1 MLAMADAP
9 CSSSIAAGPT
19 VQVGGSLLGVVA
31 PLQVCEPIPTAAAMP
46 MGAADR
52 LLVWEVHAA
61 PDSEPT
67 DEPMKKKR
75 NVNKEVGTA
84 QNLARAARMR
94 IHMYMLCRKR
104 VHAAVPCSQL
114 ASKNWGGRRSRPNQY
129 AKVDEQEKPPMTAE
143 EALATAAA
151 EGYVLE
157 PTSTAGKCARLP
169 AVHSCFHHLSSRWET
184 RLTPSGALT
193 PSARTP
199 SPARSHRS
207 RRVV

>member
-9 CSSSIAAGPT
+9 CSSIAAGPT

-94 IHMYMLCRKR
+94 IHMYVVQKARVFTPLCP
-104 VHAAVPCSQL
+104 V
-114 ASKNWGGRRSRPNQY
+114 RS
-129 AKVDEQEKPPMTAE
+129 
-143 EALATAAA
+143 
-151 EGYVLE
+151 
-157 PTSTAGKCARLP
+157 
-169 AVHSCFHHLSSRWET
+169 
-184 RLTPSGALT
+184 
-193 PSARTP
+193 
-199 SPARSHRS
+199 SPARTGAAVARGQTSTPRWTSRRSHR
-207 RRVV
+207 